1 MLVSVR
7 VCVGVKVL
15 CEWGVL
21 DVNSESTIGEV
32 FHGINTG
39 QVESHNR
46 FHLPE
51 QYTDSLY
58 FLLKEY
64 DETNSVDDLK
74 GTPSRRLLGNEQF
87 RFMDEAMEANP
98 ELTSRQLHGM
108 VTDEHHFQQ
117 DNNSQHT
124 SRWAKAYFDEKKVH
138 HSPHQYLP
146 HCHQHQQ
153 QPFLWYSL
161 KQYPHTTTS
170 LFNSTPHTATSIFGG
185 TP

>member
-21 DVNSESTIGEV
+21 DVNSESTIGEA
-32 FHGINTG
+32 FHGISTG
-39 QVESHNR
+39 QVESPNR

-58 FLLKEY
+58 FLLKKY
-64 DETNSVDDLK
+64 DETNSVADLK
-74 GTPSRRLLGNEQF
+74 GTPRRRLLGNEQF

-108 VTDEHHFQQ
+108 VTDEHH
-117 DNNSQHT
+117 
-124 SRWAKAYFDEKKVH
+124 
-138 HSPHQYLP
+138 
-146 HCHQHQQ
+146 
-153 QPFLWYSL
+153 
-161 KQYPHTTTS
+161 
-170 LFNSTPHTATSIFGG
+170 
-185 TP
+185 